1 MSLLLIEREERVLH
15 ITLNRPEKRNAFN
28 IAMCRE
34 LVDAI
39 EHAQNDQKIGSI
51 LIDGTGRV
59 FSAGMDLDEA
69 TSERAQETFALHER
83 LFSLG
88 RVTRKPMVA
97 CVNGPALGGGVG
109 LVAQAQVAV
118 AAQGALF
125 GLTEIR
131 TGMWPFLIYRAV
143 EEALGARRT
152 LELSLTG
159 RLFSTQEA
167 LSWGLV
173 HQVAHAFEVEDRA
186 GAIAR
191 DLAKASPEA
200 IRLGLAYVHST
211 RNKTWEEAGQIGAAL
226 REACTAGD
234 DFKEGVAAFHQHREP
249 HWPSMPAGTYLE
261 SPRQLSPEEL
271 HPEQKSRV
279 ERRE

>member
-1 MSLLLIEREERVLH
+1 MSLLLIEKEDRVLH
-15 ITLNRPEKRNAFN
+15 VTLNRPEKRNAFN

-34 LVDAI
+34 LIDTI
-39 EHAQNDQKIGSI
+39 EQAQDDSGVGSI
-51 LIDGTGRV
+51 LIDGAGRV
-59 FSAGMDLDEA
+59 FCAGMDLDEA
-69 TSERAQETFALHER
+69 TAEKGESSIVIHER

-88 RVTRKPMVA
+88 RTSQKPIVA
-97 CVNGPALGGGVG
+97 CVNGPALGGAVG
-109 LVAQAQVAV
+109 LIAQAQVAV

-131 TGMWPFLIYRAV
+131 TGIWPFLVYRCV
-143 EEALGARRT
+143 EEAIGPRRT

-167 LSWGLV
+167 LAWGLI

-191 DLAKASPEA
+191 DIAKASPEA
-200 IRLGLAYVHST
+200 IHLGLAYVHGS
-211 RNKTWEEAGQIGAAL
+211 RDKSWDEAGQLAATL
-226 REACTAGD
+226 REACTSGA

-249 HWPSMPAGTYLE
+249 HWPSMPPGTYTK
-261 SPRQLSPEEL
+261 PPEPIATEDR
-271 HPEQKSRV
+271 PPAQKSRM
-279 ERRE
+279 

>member
-39 EHAQNDQKIGSI
+39 EHGQNNQKIGSI

-131 TGMWPFLIYRAV
+131 TGMWPFLI
-143 EEALGARRT
+143 
-152 LELSLTG
+152 
-159 RLFSTQEA
+159 
-167 LSWGLV
+167 
-173 HQVAHAFEVEDRA
+173 
-186 GAIAR
+186 
-191 DLAKASPEA
+191 
-200 IRLGLAYVHST
+200 
-211 RNKTWEEAGQIGAAL
+211 
-226 REACTAGD
+226 
-234 DFKEGVAAFHQHREP
+234 
-249 HWPSMPAGTYLE
+249 
-261 SPRQLSPEEL
+261 
-271 HPEQKSRV
+271 
-279 ERRE
+279 